1 MNEIYVSVDIEADGP
16 IPGDNSM
23 LSIGSAAYD
32 ESGSLLSTFSANI
45 LPLQAAQ
52 QNPITMEF
60 WSKQPKAWAE
70 LQKDR
75 HAPGRVMHQYHA
87 WLQDISPDTD
97 TSLVFV
103 AYPAVFDFAY
113 VHWYF
118 IHFVGVDPFGFSALD
133 LKTYAMATLNL
144 KFSETYKSNMP
155 KDWLN
160 RNHPP
165 HVALADAIEQGEMFF
180 EIRKAIQSS
189 TTE

>member
-75 HAPGRVMHQYHA
+75 QAPGKVMHQYHS
-87 WLQDISPDTD
+87 WLQDISSDPDT
-97 TSLVFV
+97 TLVFV

-118 IHFVGVDPFGFSALD
+118 IHLVGLVPF
-133 LKTYAMATLNL
+133 
-144 KFSETYKSNMP
+144 
-155 KDWLN
+155 
-160 RNHPP
+160 
-165 HVALADAIEQGEMFF
+165 
-180 EIRKAIQSS
+180 
-189 TTE
+189 